1 MKEITKRERSIAQLI
16 KVIVWGQIAGHL
28 CQVGGVIYQDAP
40 DYLARTS
47 IASILVPILILLAM
61 HVFKLDLFFA
71 RVDPGWLFI
80 ALGLILSGSMTAM
93 AFQNM
98 QYYFDL
104 PESMITSSWRYGQIT
119 SIISL
124 IVFGIGLILT
134 IWFSIRVF
142 RSQ

>member
-47 IASILVPILILLAM
+47 VASILVPILILLAM
-61 HVFKLDLFFA
+61 HVFKL
-71 RVDPGWLFI
+71 DPGWLFI